1 MEVANAVLLGV
12 AGTGAMAVMGS
23 ILILARRAR

>member
-1 MEVANAVLLGV
+1 MEVANVVLLGT
-12 AGTGAMAVMGS
+12 AGFGALTLMSG

>member
-1 MEVANAVLLGV
+1 MEVANIVLLGT
-12 AGTGAMAVMGS
+12 AGVGALALMSG

>member
-1 MEVANAVLLGV
+1 MEVANAVLLGT
-12 AGTGAMAVMGS
+12 AGVGALTLMSG